1 MVRRAIMLEA
11 EQRFG
16 ALAVAAREIGAG
28 TFDDRVDCA
37 VRRLADGLDERV
49 APARDGF
56 AGGLGA
62 DAVDEQDAELVRL
75 GGHGGLRS
83 AKIGKSRSLAPAAL
97 RMTRRAPL
105 LKKKKTR
112 ERRTSAEAA
121 LPAQYDQ
128 VRQAWI
134 IAGPNPNLRIVGN
147 FGGPVQPGVIGFGF
161 VVSILQSFIQV
172 ARVNGRCILR
182 DGHHRAIGF
191 LKRGIETVPVITR
204 DYGEFEE
211 LGIGPGLLPTA
222 AYLGPRPPLLV
233 DYFDDVVSADVSL
246 PAFQRMIVIHGLEL

>member
-1 MVRRAIMLEA
+1 MPGAVSLFTTQLFAIGT
-11 EQRFG
+11 RFRC
-16 ALAVAAREIGAG
+16 VPDIIRQPQ
-28 TFDDRVDCA
+28 
-37 VRRLADGLDERV
+37 ADHS
-49 APARDGF
+49 F
-56 AGGLGA
+56 LGYPC
-62 DAVDEQDAELVRL
+62 D
-75 GGHGGLRS
+75 
-83 AKIGKSRSLAPAAL
+83 
-97 RMTRRAPL
+97 
-105 LKKKKTR
+105 
-112 ERRTSAEAA
+112 
-121 LPAQYDQ
+121 
-128 VRQAWI
+128 
-134 IAGPNPNLRIVGN
+134 IVGN

-246 PAFQRMIVIHGLEL
+246 PAFQRMIVIHGLELTPMG

>member
-1 MVRRAIMLEA
+1 MADLRKI
-11 EQRFG
+11 
-16 ALAVAAREIGAG
+16 
-28 TFDDRVDCA
+28 CA
-37 VRRLADGLDERV
+37 VQPHVFTDHAEERTATSRGDE
-49 APARDGF
+49 P
-56 AGGLGA
+56 
-62 DAVDEQDAELVRL
+62 E
-75 GGHGGLRS
+75 
-83 AKIGKSRSLAPAAL
+83 SLAQISL
-97 RMTRRAPL
+97 PL
-105 LKKKKTR
+105 
-112 ERRTSAEAA
+112 SAEAA

-128 VRQAWI
+128 VRQTWI

-246 PAFQRMIVIHGLEL
+246 PAFQRMIVIHGLELTPMG